1 MTSAGPGR
9 PQILTL
15 DAGTSSLRA
24 QVWGADGRPLTEIG
38 ARADYRH
45 WTDPEGGA
53 WLKPEEVLSTVSEAL
68 DETVARAESRG
79 ARIAAVALDT
89 LSPTLL
95 GVDEQ
100 GGPLTP
106 VYTYADTRSRQA
118 AGDLRQRLDP
128 AEVHEHTGCPI
139 HSSYLPARLLWL
151 ERSRPRLFSRVAR
164 WMTLGE
170 FIYSQYFR
178 TCGVSYSAASWSGL
192 LNRHRLDWD
201 ESWISLLPIRRTQ
214 LSPLRD
220 CTEPFTGLRDRWAR
234 RWPALAPVPWFPAVG
249 DGAAANVGSGCIGS
263 DRVALTI
270 GSTGAIRAVLDRPAT
285 PLPSGLWS
293 YLVDAGR
300 PLLGGATTEG
310 GSVFSWLT
318 SRLQVGFE
326 PDRLEAELQAM
337 EPADHGL
344 VFLPFLAG
352 ERSPGWRDEAR
363 GSLVGLTLSTRPVEI
378 VRAALESIA
387 YRLCLI
393 YRLMEPHLSR
403 QHEIIG
409 GGAGLLSSP
418 AWLQILADVLGR
430 RVTACAEPEVT
441 GRGTALLALESLG
454 LVSDL
459 AAVPPLM
466 GKKLLSRPRARPPSP
481 RGNGAAS
488 GALTGD
494 WSALPWA

>member
-1 MTSAGPGR
+1 MNNVRAGR
-9 PQILTL
+9 LQVLTL

-24 QVWGADGRPLTEIG
+24 QVWGVDGRPLPEIG
-38 ARADYRH
+38 ARAHYRL

-53 WLKPEEVLSTVSEAL
+53 WLEPEEVLSAVSEAL
-68 DETVARAESRG
+68 DETVARAESRD

-100 GGPLTP
+100 GRPLTP
-106 VYTYADTRSRQA
+106 IYTYADTRSRQA
-118 AGDLRQRLDP
+118 AADLRQRLDP
-128 AEVHEHTGCPI
+128 AEVHERTGCPI
-139 HSSYLPARLLWL
+139 HSSYLPSRLLWL

-170 FIYSQYFR
+170 FLYSRFFR

-201 ESWISLLPIRRTQ
+201 ESWISFLPIRRTQ

-220 CTEPFTGLRDRWAR
+220 CTEPFTGLRDPWAR
-234 RWPALAPVPWFPAVG
+234 RWPALARVPWFPAVG
-249 DGAAANVGSGCIGS
+249 DGAAANVGSGCIRS

-270 GSTGAIRAVLDRPAT
+270 GSTGAIRAVLDRPAS
-285 PLPSGLWS
+285 PLPAGLWS
-293 YLVDAGR
+293 YLVNAGR

-318 SRLQVGFE
+318 SRLQVDFE

-337 EPADHGL
+337 EPAAHGL

-387 YRLCLI
+387 YRLCLV

-430 RVTACAEPEVT
+430 RVIACAELEVT

-459 AAVPPLM
+459 AAVPPM
-466 GKKLLSRPRARPPSP
+466 MDKSYDPDPARH
-481 RGNGAAS
+481 RRHLEAMERHLELYQRLVGV
-488 GALTGD
+488 
-494 WSALPWA
+494 PWA

>member
-1 MTSAGPGR
+1 MNNVRAGR
-9 PQILTL
+9 LHVLTL

-24 QVWGADGRPLTEIG
+24 QVWGVDGRPLPEIG
-38 ARADYRH
+38 ARAHYRLE
-45 WTDPEGGA
+45 TDPEGGA
-53 WLKPEEVLSTVSEAL
+53 WLEPEEVLSAVSEAL
-68 DETVARAESRG
+68 DETVARAESRD

-100 GGPLTP
+100 GRPLTP
-106 VYTYADTRSRQA
+106 IYTYADTRSRQA
-118 AGDLRQRLDP
+118 AADLRQRLDP
-128 AEVHEHTGCPI
+128 AEVHERTGCPI
-139 HSSYLPARLLWL
+139 HSSYLPSRLLWL

-170 FIYSQYFR
+170 FLYSRFFR

-220 CTEPFTGLRDRWAR
+220 CTEPFTGLRDPWAR
-234 RWPALAPVPWFPAVG
+234 RWPALARVPWFPAVG
-249 DGAAANVGSGCIGS
+249 DGAAANVGSGCIRS

-270 GSTGAIRAVLDRPAT
+270 GSTGAIRAVLDRPAS
-285 PLPSGLWS
+285 PLPAGLWS
-293 YLVDAGR
+293 YLVNAGR

-318 SRLQVGFE
+318 SRLQVDFE

-337 EPADHGL
+337 EPAAHGL

-387 YRLCLI
+387 YRLCLV

-430 RVTACAEPEVT
+430 RVIACAEPEVT

-459 AAVPPLM
+459 AAVPPIM
-466 GKKLLSRPRARPPSP
+466 DKSYDPDPARH
-481 RGNGAAS
+481 RRHLEAMERHLELYQRLVGV
-488 GALTGD
+488 
-494 WSALPWA
+494 PWA

>member
-1 MTSAGPGR
+1 MNGIRPSR
-9 PQILTL
+9 PQVLAL

-24 QVWGADGRPLTEIG
+24 QLWEADGRPLPEIG
-38 ARADYRH
+38 ARARYRL
-45 WTDPEGGA
+45 WTDPGGGA
-53 WLKPEEVLSTVSEAL
+53 YLKPEEVLSAVA
-68 DETVARAESRG
+68 DAVGETLSRAESRG
-79 ARIAAVALDT
+79 ARIAAVASDT

-100 GGPLTP
+100 GVPLTP

-118 AGDLRQRLDP
+118 AGELRERLDSR
-128 AEVHEHTGCPI
+128 EVHERTGCPI
-139 HSSYLPARLLWL
+139 HSSYLPSRLLWL
-151 ERSRPRLFSRVAR
+151 ERSRPRLFSRVSR
-164 WMTLGE
+164 WITLGE
-170 FIYSQYFR
+170 FLYSCFFR
-178 TCGVSYSAASWSGL
+178 TREVSYSAASWSGL
-192 LNRHRLDWD
+192 LNRHLLDWD
-201 ESWISLLPIRRTQ
+201 ESWMSLLPIRRTQ

-220 CTEPFTGLRDRWAR
+220 CTEPFTGLRGPWAR
-234 RWPALAPVPWFPAVG
+234 RWPALARIPWFPAVG
-249 DGAAANVGSGCIGS
+249 DGAAANVGSGCIRS

-285 PLPSGLWS
+285 PLPAGLWS
-293 YLVDAGR
+293 YLVNAGR

-318 SRLQVGFE
+318 SRLQSDFE
-326 PDRLEAELQAM
+326 PDHLEAELQAM
-337 EPADHGL
+337 EPAAHGL
-344 VFLPFLAG
+344 VFLPFLGG

-378 VRAALESIA
+378 VRAALESMA

-441 GRGTALLALESLG
+441 GRGTALLAFESLG

-459 AAVPPLM
+459 AEVLPKM
-466 GKKLLSRPRARPPSP
+466 GRSYDPDP
-481 RGNGAAS
+481 AS
-488 GALTGD
+488 HRRHREAMERHLELYRRLDGFALE
-494 WSALPWA
+494 

>member
-1 MTSAGPGR
+1 MTSVRPAGSHV
-9 PQILTL
+9 LTL

-24 QVWGADGRPLTEIG
+24 QVWAADGRPLPEIG
-38 ARADYRH
+38 ARAHYRL

-53 WLKPEEVLSTVSEAL
+53 WLEPEEVLSAVSEAL
-68 DETVARAESRG
+68 DVTVARAGSRG
-79 ARIAAVALDT
+79 ARISAVASDT

-95 GVDEQ
+95 GVDEHAQ
-100 GGPLTP
+100 PLTP
-106 VYTYADTRSRQA
+106 IYTYADTRSRQA
-118 AGDLRQRLDP
+118 AVELRERLDP
-128 AEVHEHTGCPI
+128 AKVHERTGCPI
-139 HSSYLPARLLWL
+139 HSSYLPSRLLWL

-170 FIYSQYFR
+170 FLYSQFFR
-178 TCGVSYSAASWSGL
+178 TAGVSYSAASWSGL
-192 LNRHRLDWD
+192 LNRHLLNWD
-201 ESWISLLPIRRTQ
+201 ENWISLLPIRRTQ

-220 CTEPFTGLRDRWAR
+220 CNEPFTGLRDPWAG
-234 RWPALAPVPWFPAVG
+234 RWPDLARIPWFPAVG
-249 DGAAANVGSGCIGS
+249 DGAAANVGSGCVRS

-270 GSTGAIRAVLDRPAT
+270 GSTGAIRAVPDRPAS
-285 PLPSGLWS
+285 PLPAGLWS
-293 YLVDAGR
+293 YFVDAGR
-300 PLLGGATTEG
+300 PLMGGATTEG

-318 SRLQVGFE
+318 RRLQIDFE
-326 PDRLEAELQAM
+326 PGRLEAELQAM
-337 EPADHGL
+337 EPAAHGL
-344 VFLPFLAG
+344 VVLPFLAG

-378 VRAALESIA
+378 IRAALESIA

-441 GRGTALLALESLG
+441 GRGTALLALESVG
-454 LVSDL
+454 LVSNL
-459 AAVPPLM
+459 STVPPKM
-466 GKKLLSRPRARPPSP
+466 GESYDPDPENSRRHGEAMERHLDLY
-481 RGNGAAS
+481 RRLAGF
-488 GALTGD
+488 ALE
-494 WSALPWA
+494 

>member
-1 MTSAGPGR
+1 MNSPRPGR
-9 PQILTL
+9 PHVLTL

-24 QVWGADGRPLTEIG
+24 QVWAVDGRPRSEIG
-38 ARADYRH
+38 ARAQYRL
-45 WTDPEGGA
+45 WTDREGGA
-53 WLKPEEVLSTVSEAL
+53 WLKPEEVLSAVSEAV
-68 DETVARAESRG
+68 DETVVRAESRG

-100 GGPLTP
+100 GRPLTP

-118 AGDLRQRLDP
+118 AGELRDRLDP
-128 AEVHEHTGCPI
+128 AEVHERTGCPI
-139 HSSYLPARLLWL
+139 HSSYLPSRLLWL
-151 ERSRPRLFSRVAR
+151 ERSRPRLFSRVFR

-170 FIYSQYFR
+170 FLYSRFFR
-178 TCGVSYSAASWSGL
+178 TCGVSYSVASWSGL
-192 LNRHRLDWD
+192 LNRHLLDWD
-201 ESWISLLPIRRTQ
+201 ESWISMLPIRRSQ

-220 CTEPFTGLRDRWAR
+220 CTEPFTELRDPWAQ
-234 RWPALAPVPWFPAVG
+234 RWPALAPIPWFPAVG
-249 DGAAANVGSGCIGS
+249 DGAAANVGSGCIRS

-270 GSTGAIRAVLDRPAT
+270 GSTGAIRAVLDRPAS
-285 PLPSGLWS
+285 PLPAGLWS

-393 YRLMEPHLSR
+393 YRLMEPHISR

-466 GKKLLSRPRARPPSP
+466 GKSYDPDPARG
-481 RGNGAAS
+481 RRHREAMERHLELYRRLVGV
-488 GALTGD
+488 
-494 WSALPWA
+494 PWA

>member
-1 MTSAGPGR
+1 MQGLLPCG
-9 PQILTL
+9 
-15 DAGTSSLRA
+15 LRCGE
-24 QVWGADGRPLTEIG
+24 WDGRPLPGIG
-38 ARADYRH
+38 ARTHYRL
-45 WTDPEGGA
+45 WTDQEGGA
-53 WLKPEEVLSTVSEAL
+53 WLKPEEVLSAVSEAVG
-68 DETVARAESRG
+68 ETVARAESRG

-95 GVDEQ
+95 GVDGQ
-100 GGPLTP
+100 GRPLSP

-118 AGDLRQRLDP
+118 AGELRRRLDP
-128 AEVHEHTGCPI
+128 GEVHERTGCPI
-139 HSSYLPARLLWL
+139 HSSYLPSRLLWL
-151 ERSRPRLFSRVAR
+151 ERSRPRLFLRVVR

-170 FIYSQYFR
+170 FLYSRFFQ
-178 TCGVSYSAASWSGL
+178 TSGVSYSAASWSGL

-220 CTEPFTGLRDRWAR
+220 CSEPFTGLRDPWAR
-234 RWPALAPVPWFPAVG
+234 QWPSLARVPWFPAVG
-249 DGAAANVGSGCIGS
+249 DGAAANVGSGCIRS

-270 GSTGAIRAVLDRPAT
+270 GSTGAIRAVLDRPAS
-285 PLPSGLWS
+285 PLPAGLWS

-318 SRLQVGFE
+318 SRLQVDFE

-337 EPADHGL
+337 EPAAHGL

-363 GSLVGLTLSTRPVEI
+363 GSLVGMTLSTRPVEI
-378 VRAALESIA
+378 IRAALESIA

-418 AWLQILADVLGR
+418 AWLRILADVLGR
-430 RVTACAEPEVT
+430 RVIACAEPEVT
-441 GRGTALLALESLG
+441 G
-454 LVSDL
+454 
-459 AAVPPLM
+459 
-466 GKKLLSRPRARPPSP
+466 
-481 RGNGAAS
+481 
-488 GALTGD
+488 TGD
-494 WSALPWA
+494 RPAGA

>member
-1 MTSAGPGR
+1 M
-9 PQILTL
+9 
-15 DAGTSSLRA
+15 
-24 QVWGADGRPLTEIG
+24 DGRPLPEIG
-38 ARADYRH
+38 ARAHYRL

-53 WLKPEEVLSTVSEAL
+53 WLEPEEVLSAVSEAL
-68 DETVARAESRG
+68 DETVARAESRD

-100 GGPLTP
+100 GRPLTP

-118 AGDLRQRLDP
+118 AADLRQRLDP
-128 AEVHEHTGCPI
+128 AEVHERTGCPI
-139 HSSYLPARLLWL
+139 HSSYLPSRLLWL

-170 FIYSQYFR
+170 FLYSRFFR
-178 TCGVSYSAASWSGL
+178 TCGVSYSASSWSGL
-192 LNRHRLDWD
+192 LNRHLLDWD
-201 ESWISLLPIRRTQ
+201 ESWISMLPIRRSQ

-234 RWPALAPVPWFPAVG
+234 RWPALVPVPWFPAVG
-249 DGAAANVGSGCIGS
+249 DGAAANVGSGCIRS

-270 GSTGAIRAVLDRPAT
+270 GSTGAIRAVLDRPVS
-285 PLPSGLWS
+285 PLPAGLWS

-318 SRLQVGFE
+318 SRLQVDFE

-337 EPADHGL
+337 EPAAHGL

-363 GSLVGLTLSTRPVEI
+363 GSLVGITLSTRPVEI

-393 YRLMEPHLSR
+393 YRLMEPHLSP

-418 AWLQILADVLGR
+418 AWLRILADVLGR
-430 RVTACAEPEVT
+430 RVIACAEPEVT

-459 AAVPPLM
+459 AAVPPKM
-466 GKKLLSRPRARPPSP
+466 GRSYDPDPARRSRHHEAMERHLEIYR
-481 RGNGAAS
+481 RLVGV
-488 GALTGD
+488 
-494 WSALPWA
+494 PWA

>member
-1 MTSAGPGR
+1 MNKVRAGR
-9 PQILTL
+9 LQVLTL

-24 QVWGADGRPLTEIG
+24 QVWGVDGRPLPEIG
-38 ARADYRH
+38 ARAHYRLG
-45 WTDPEGGA
+45 TDPEGGA
-53 WLKPEEVLSTVSEAL
+53 WLEPEEVLSAVSEAL
-68 DETVARAESRG
+68 DETLARAESRD

-100 GGPLTP
+100 RRPLTP

-118 AGDLRQRLDP
+118 AADLRKSLDP
-128 AEVHEHTGCPI
+128 AEIHERTGCPI
-139 HSSYLPARLLWL
+139 HSSYLPSRLLWL
-151 ERSRPRLFSRVAR
+151 ERSRPRLFSRVSR

-170 FIYSQYFR
+170 FLYSRFFR
-178 TCGVSYSAASWSGL
+178 SCGISYSAASWSGL
-192 LNRHRLDWD
+192 LNRHSLDWD
-201 ESWISLLPIRRTQ
+201 ESWISMLPIRRTQ

-220 CTEPFTGLRDRWAR
+220 CTEPFTGLRDPWAR
-234 RWPALAPVPWFPAVG
+234 RWRALAPVPWFPAVG
-249 DGAAANVGSGCIGS
+249 DGAAANVGSGCIRS

-270 GSTGAIRAVLDRPAT
+270 GSTGAIRAVLDRPAS
-285 PLPSGLWS
+285 PLPAGLWS

-318 SRLQVGFE
+318 SRLQVDFE

-337 EPADHGL
+337 EPAAHGL

-363 GSLVGLTLSTRPVEI
+363 GSLLGLTLSTRPVEI

-430 RVTACAEPEVT
+430 RVIACAEPEVT

-454 LVSDL
+454 LVPDL
-459 AAVPPLM
+459 AAVPPM
-466 GKKLLSRPRARPPSP
+466 MDKSYDPDPARH
-481 RGNGAAS
+481 RRHLEAMERHLELYRRLVGV
-488 GALTGD
+488 
-494 WSALPWA
+494 PWA